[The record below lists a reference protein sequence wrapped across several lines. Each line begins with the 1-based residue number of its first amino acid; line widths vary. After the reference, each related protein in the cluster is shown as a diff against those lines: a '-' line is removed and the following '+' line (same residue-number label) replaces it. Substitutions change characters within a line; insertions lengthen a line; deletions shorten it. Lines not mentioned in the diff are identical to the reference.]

1 MSRALRWPLAVTLT
15 AALLG
20 ALVLAG
26 IHSPVRLLVTFWF
39 LLVCTGM
46 SFVPLFSIRDPAVEL
61 ATGVGASLALDTLVT
76 TAIVELGGLSVTSGL
91 LALDGLCLLGCA
103 LQVRRW
109 RCS

>member
-1 MSRALRWPLAVTLT
+1 
-15 AALLG
+15 
-20 ALVLAG
+20 
-26 IHSPVRLLVTFWF
+26 
-39 LLVCTGM
+39 M